1 MKFLALDT
9 SSNACSVALQIGAEI
24 TTSHVVKPREHTAIL
39 IPMIK
44 EILRDAD
51 EALDDL
57 DGIILGNGPGSFI
70 GMRIAASVVQGI
82 AYAAGIKVVP
92 VSSLAAVAAE
102 TFATHEGERVAVTQD
117 ARMNEVYLAI
127 FSRDADGLPKAEEDV
142 YLHKT
147 SETIAAQPG
156 GAMLA
161 AGAGWQNYPDFL
173 ETNSR
178 LVVGAVD
185 VLYPNARY
193 LLPSGIRDW
202 NAGLAISPEQV
213 VPEYVRM
220 KVADKPVVQIQ

>member
-9 SSNACSVALQIGAEI
+9 SSNACSVALQIGDEI

-39 IPMIK
+39 IPMI
-44 EILRDAD
+44 EQILRDAD
-51 EALDDL
+51 EAIEDM
-57 DGIILGNGPGSFI
+57 DGIVLGNGPGSFI

-92 VSSLAAVAAE
+92 VSSLAAIAAE
-102 TFATHEGERVAVTQD
+102 AFATHEGERVVVTQD

-127 FSRDADGLPKAEEDV
+127 FSRDADGLPRAEGDV

-147 SETIAAQPG
+147 SETIAEQSGDP
-156 GAMLA
+156 MLA
-161 AGAGWQNYPDFL
+161 AGAGWQSYPEFL
-173 ETNSR
+173 EINSH
-178 LVVGAVD
+178 LIVGGVD

-193 LLPSGIRDW
+193 LLSSGIRNWD
-202 NAGLAISPEQV
+202 AGLAISPEQI

-220 KVADKPVVQIQ
+220 KVAEKPVAQAQ

>member
-9 SSNACSVALQIGAEI
+9 SSNACSVALQIGAV
-24 TTSHVVKPREHTAIL
+24 TTNSHVVKPREHTAIL
-39 IPMIK
+39 IPMIE

-51 EALDDL
+51 ETLDDL

-92 VSSLAAVAAE
+92 VSSLAAIAAE

-127 FSRDADGLPKAEEDV
+127 FSRDADGLPRAEEDV

-147 SETIAAQPG
+147 SETIATQPG
-156 GAMLA
+156 CAILA

-173 ETNSR
+173 ESNSR

-193 LLPSGIRDW
+193 LLSSGIRNW

-220 KVADKPVVQIQ
+220 KVADKPVVRKQ